1 MINAAIVGL
10 GRWGQN
16 LVNSV
21 QGKSDKIRF
30 TTGVLRHPENARA
43 YADKQGLTLER
54 DLAKVLADPAID
66 AIVLATPHT
75 IHAEQILA
83 AAKAGKPVF
92 TEKPFTLTSRDAAD
106 AVRAAARSKIT
117 LGVGFNWRFQPALQE
132 IRRMLEDGR
141 LGTLLHIEGNFCGPS
156 VYRFPKAHWRQQRD
170 EGPAGGMTGRGI
182 HVVDAMLY
190 LAGQVETV
198 HSQSYRIALDYGIDD
213 TTSMLFRFRNG
224 ATGYLGTIIATA
236 ETWRMQVFGS
246 HGWVEVGDVE
256 HLTTWQMR
264 VCFVDPENLNTHQR
278 PQVMTFPEI
287 STERLELENFADAVA
302 AGRPLAVSGGD
313 EEHGVSVLEAIL
325 DSAKTGRT
333 ITVGKS
339 ATAQRRASASPAST
353 RVARKAKRL
362 VKSVKKTLREVV
374 KKTRSAVTKKTR
386 SAKKK
391 TRARPTPRTAV
402 RKHARRK
409 SSAKRGVR

>member
-30 TTGVLRHPENARA
+30 VAGVLRHPENARE
-43 YADKQGLTLER
+43 YAERQGLTLHGN
-54 DLAKVLADPAID
+54 LGAVLADPAID

-75 IHAEQILA
+75 VHAAQILA

-92 TEKPFTLTSRDAAD
+92 TEKPFTLTSRDAAE
-106 AVRAAARSKIT
+106 AVRAAARARIT

-190 LAGQVETV
+190 LAGQVEAV
-198 HSQSYRIALDYGIDD
+198 QAQSYRIALDYGIDD

-246 HGWVEVGDVE
+246 RGWVEVGDVE
-256 HLTTWQMR
+256 HLTTWQMK
-264 VCFVDPENLNTHQR
+264 VCFVDPENLNHHQR
-278 PQVMTFPEI
+278 PQIVTFPET
-287 STERLELENFADAVA
+287 STERAELENFADAVGQ
-302 AGRPLAVSGGD
+302 GRALAIAGGD
-313 EEHGVSVLEAIL
+313 EEHGVAVLEAIL
-325 DSAKTGRT
+325 ESAKSGRT
-333 ITVGKS
+333 ITVGKPS
-339 ATAQRRASASPAST
+339 TAKRERATAKTTVS
-353 RVARKAKRL
+353 RVARTAKRAL
-362 VKSVKKTLREVV
+362 KSVKKTLRAAVG
-374 KKTRSAVTKKTR
+374 KTRAVTKKKKNR
-386 SAKKK
+386 PVAKKK
-391 TRARPTPRTAV
+391 AQHPAKKKAAR
-402 RKHARRK
+402 KK
-409 SSAKRGVR
+409 